1 MFILGSIIAL
11 ATALAFAG
19 VAALAVWGVLAA
31 IRGELLR
38 GFVIARPGAVD
49 RAITLLLVG
58 VPLAGVA
65 ALGLLAAVR
74 FALVAFGM
82 G

>member
-1 MFILGSIIAL
+1 MAILGSIIAL
-11 ATALAFAG
+11 AAALAFA
-19 VAALAVWGVLAA
+19 AIAILSVWGCLQAV
-31 IRGELLR
+31 RGELLR
-38 GFVIARPGAVD
+38 GFISANPAPAD
-49 RAITLLLVG
+49 RIVTLLLVG

-74 FALVAFGM
+74 IILVAIGQ